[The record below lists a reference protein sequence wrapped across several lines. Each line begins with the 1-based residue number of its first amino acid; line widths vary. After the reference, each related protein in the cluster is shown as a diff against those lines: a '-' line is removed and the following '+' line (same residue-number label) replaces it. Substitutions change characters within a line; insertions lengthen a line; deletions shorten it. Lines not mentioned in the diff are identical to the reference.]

1 MLVGAAILG
10 AALWLGLLDELDERT
25 LDGFFGL
32 RGPRVASSPIVVIV
46 YDDETL
52 KLLRTAWP
60 PPRSAHAALLRKL
73 NEAPPAVVGFDLVF
87 ADPSSRGPRDD
98 DALAT
103 ALRDTR
109 GVVLASYLETTSIT
123 PGVPQ
128 SMTTR
133 NRLPLKIFPRDAVGH
148 TAMELDGRDLV
159 RRMTLFATL
168 DGERLPSL
176 GREVARVARR
186 LTIDDTTWEDLDGGL
201 INFRGGAE
209 AFRYFTYQ
217 QIVNGAVGREE
228 WRDKIVLI
236 GAAGLRRGD
245 WRTTSFSRRVMP
257 GVLVHANIVDG
268 LLADGALKEPSR
280 VARFGIALAETA
292 LVFLVTAR
300 SPVSGVVL
308 GASTLAATY
317 LVSYVL
323 LVRNGWWIAP
333 TVFFAAVMLGL
344 LSGHFASRRRT
355 SLTRSRGRGGARE
368 TPPSR

>member
-1 MLVGAAILG
+1 MLVSAAILG
-10 AALWLGLLDELDERT
+10 ATLWLGLLDELDERT

-32 RGPRVASSPIVVIV
+32 RGPRVASSPIVVVV

-98 DALAT
+98 DALVA

-133 NRLPLKIFPRDAVGH
+133 NRLPLRIFPRDAVGH

-176 GREVARVARR
+176 GREIARVARR
-186 LTIDDTTWEDLDGGL
+186 LTDDTTWADLDGAL

-236 GAAGLRRGD
+236 GVAGLRRGD
-245 WRTTSFSRRVMP
+245 WRMTSFSRRAVMP

-268 LLADGALKEPSR
+268 LLTDGALKEPSR
-280 VARFGIALAETA
+280 MARFGIAVAGTA
-292 LVFLVTAR
+292 LVLLATAR
-300 SPVSGVVL
+300 SPASGVVL
-308 GASTLAATY
+308 GASALAATY
-317 LVSYVL
+317 LVSYGL
-323 LVRNGWWIAP
+323 LVRSGWWIAP
-333 TVFFAAVMLGL
+333 SILLVAVMLGL
-344 LSGHFASRRRT
+344 LSGRYVM
-355 SLTRSRGRGGARE
+355 RSRGRA
-368 TPPSR
+368 